1 MTPLESDP
9 LGHGILADRLES
21 IAGYWR
27 GMVANR
33 AEFAARSSKP
43 GESFV
48 VTGIGSSEAHGR
60 FLAWLLNRHPKSP
73 AEFVPLAAF
82 DDGGMEGAPAGEG
95 RTLVLFSQGLSRNV
109 RLVLDQRHR
118 FARMVLFTAATVEGL
133 LRDGRAD
140 RAEWLRELQA
150 EGSEVIRFPMENEY
164 EILIRVVGPACG
176 FLAARLWVGSLN
188 GELRDAD
195 STVRVVDAIA
205 ATDGSA
211 LTRFL
216 TDNATAGA
224 SGFRILVPP
233 ALAQFGQNLICK
245 CVEGVFWSP
254 PVILDY
260 LSFAHGPFQQLAAR
274 PAPVVLLRSEHA
286 GQGILADRALEM
298 CRTLNLPTAVI
309 TLNAPAGWEVL
320 EAEVQF
326 NQALLALVRHL
337 CVDQRNWPG
346 RGADGPLYT
355 YP

>member
-9 LGHGILADRLES
+9 LGHGILANRLDS
-21 IAGYWR
+21 IAGQWR
-27 GMVANR
+27 GMIANR
-33 AEFAARSSKP
+33 AEFTARSPKP
-43 GESFV
+43 RESFV

-60 FLAWLLNRHPKSP
+60 FLAWMLNRRPESA

-82 DDGGMEGAPAGEG
+82 DNGRMDCAPGGER

-118 FARMVLFTAATVEGL
+118 FTRMVLFTAATVDGL
-133 LRDGRAD
+133 TRDGRAD
-140 RAEWLRELQA
+140 RAEWLRQLET
-150 EGSEVIRFPMENEY
+150 EGTEIIRFPLENEY

-176 FLAARLWVGSLN
+176 FLAARLWVDSMN
-188 GELRDAD
+188 GEPSGAV
-195 STVRVVDAIA
+195 STGQAVEAIA
-205 ATDGSA
+205 AVDGGA

-216 TDNATAGA
+216 TDNAAACA

-233 ALAQFGQNLICK
+233 TLAQFGQNLVCK

-254 PVILDY
+254 PVLLDY

-274 PAPVVLLRSEHA
+274 PAPVILFRSEHA
-286 GQGILADRALEM
+286 GEGILADRALEM
-298 CRTLNLPTAVI
+298 CRTLKLPTVVVPL
-309 TLNAPAGWEVL
+309 TAPAGWEVL

-326 NQALLALVRHL
+326 NQALMALVRHL
-337 CVDQRNWPG
+337 RIDQRNWPG
-346 RGADGPLYT
+346 RGADGPLYA